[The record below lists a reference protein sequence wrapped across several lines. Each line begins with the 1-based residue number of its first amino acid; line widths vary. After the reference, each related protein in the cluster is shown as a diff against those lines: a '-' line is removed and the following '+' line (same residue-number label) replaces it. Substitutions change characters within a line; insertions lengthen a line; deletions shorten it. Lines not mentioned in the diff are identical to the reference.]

1 MKKIKTIL
9 RMLVIALFLGQSL
22 QAQTCID
29 HEGNYNFNN
38 WKPFY
43 STVAKGT
50 DVKHQNYL
58 KLQDGSGPS
67 FAINY
72 ADFSGNWITRG
83 LGQCLSY
90 QYMAQYNV
98 SAGMPTAKS
107 PLGWIYQGSPIVSTG
122 SGVSF
127 GAHYLRAW
135 LIPNPSFPI
144 IGNGVWKTWSLPVG
158 LSSGGQLP
166 SNSFGQWEI
175 VNENGKLTGA
185 AACTAWDNLIQNV
198 TGFALGTDYN
208 GDPSEIINF
217 DNFCWQCKNADGDIV
232 DIGNPLDS
240 EGTWDSNT
248 PKDCFCCDKA
258 YNLPTKPQIAGLE
271 KVECGA
277 SGQYSTSNC
286 PGATTTWAVSP
297 SIPFTGQG
305 TNSISFNSIPAGSY
319 TLSLTISCGKKRY
332 TSTKTITALAPLNC
346 TPAFLLSV
354 VQMPNGLLNI
364 NAVPTTTAGVEH
376 YWGISYNGTFP
387 NCSPVTPILLNEIT
401 GGTTSAGGHVSTAG
415 LFTQVGTGTGVTGG
429 TAAPYGFFY
438 GGFPNNSCFKVTHYV
453 KCCGVWSR
461 QTQYGSIGTSNA
473 RMANGAIP
481 KPDIT
486 VGAIEVVK

>member
-1 MKKIKTIL
+1 MRNIIKKLKIIIIT
-9 RMLVIALFLGQSL
+9 LFLGQNL

-38 WKPFY
+38 WVPFY
-43 STVAKGT
+43 STVTKGA
-50 DVKHQNYL
+50 DIQHKNYL

-67 FAINY
+67 FVINY
-72 ADFSGNWITRG
+72 IDFSGNWITKG
-83 LGQCLSY
+83 FGQCLSY
-90 QYMAQYNV
+90 DYMAQYNV
-98 SAGMPTAKS
+98 SAGMPTARA
-107 PLGWIYQGSPIVSTG
+107 PIGFLYQGSPIVSTG

-127 GAHYLRAW
+127 GTHYLRAW
-135 LIPNPSFPI
+135 LIPNPSFPV
-144 IGNGVWKTWSLPVG
+144 IGNGTWKTWSLPIG

-175 VNENGKLTGA
+175 VNETGKLTGA

-217 DNFCWQCKNADGDIV
+217 DNFCWQCKTAEGDLV
-232 DIGNPLDS
+232 DLGNPKDE
-240 EGTWDSNT
+240 EGTWDSNF
-248 PKDCFCCDKA
+248 PKDCFCCDNA

-277 SGQYSTSNC
+277 SAQYSTSNC

-297 SIPFTGQG
+297 SIAFSGQG
-305 TNSISFNSIPAGSY
+305 TTNIVFNSIPAGTY
-319 TLSLTISCGKKRY
+319 TLSLTIKCGRKRY
-332 TSTKTITALAPLNC
+332 TSTKIITALAPLNC
-346 TPAFLLSV
+346 SPAFLISV

-364 NAVPTTTAGVEH
+364 NAVPSTTAGIEH

-387 NCSPVTPILLNEIT
+387 NCAAVTPVLLNEIT
-401 GGTTSAGGHVSTAG
+401 GGTAVAGAYVSASGAFTSAGAV
-415 LFTQVGTGTGVTGG
+415 TGITGG

-438 GGFPNNSCFKVTHYV
+438 GGIPNNSCFKITHYV

-461 QTQYGSIGTSNA
+461 QTQYGSIGTSNT
-473 RMANGAIP
+473 RTANGATA
-481 KPDIT
+481 KPEIT